1 MPYATL
7 AQLLERF
14 GEAALVA
21 LTDRAQF
28 AENVVDEAV
37 VNRAIAD
44 ADATIDGY
52 LARRYTLPLTIT
64 QPLLTDVAGALV
76 FWKLHTHTP
85 DQKVKD
91 DYTEAMKILDRISAG
106 TIALTAAGIEAPN
119 VQGTGVQITDRERLL
134 TQDNMTG
141 FI

>member
-1 MPYATL
+1 M
-7 AQLLERF
+7 AQRRDSHDHHRNQERRDQCCL
-14 GEAALVA
+14 GPHA
-21 LTDRAQF
+21 
-28 AENVVDEAV
+28 
-37 VNRAIAD
+37 
-44 ADATIDGY
+44 
-52 LARRYTLPLTIT
+52 
-64 QPLLTDVAGALV
+64 
-76 FWKLHTHTP
+76 HTP